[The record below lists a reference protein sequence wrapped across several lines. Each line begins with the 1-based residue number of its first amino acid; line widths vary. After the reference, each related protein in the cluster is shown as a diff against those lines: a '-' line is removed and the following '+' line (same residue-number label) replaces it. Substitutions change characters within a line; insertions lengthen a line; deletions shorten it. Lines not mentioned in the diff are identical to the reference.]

1 MSEEL
6 YDFDGVGFTCNGER
20 IGVPVLLKRLNTR
33 TEDKQAEKLEKII
46 AELGEQSE
54 RYENDAK
61 KYSDMCDEE
70 FSRAEKLLV
79 ENLEQAER
87 IKELEAKIDRLT
99 SRGIED
105 MQYTIKE
112 LEQQLLTAQADGID
126 GVIREYER
134 SQMSIASKRILV
146 IPALINFMK
155 EHASNIRNKASEG
168 E

>member
-6 YDFDGVGFTCNGER
+6 KAPEIIYLVPDGCDAISGEQLFSWCEDK
-20 IGVPVLLKRLNTR
+20 ITDEDIQYTR
-33 TEDKQAEKLEKII
+33 TEDKQAEQLEKII

-87 IKELEAKIDRLT
+87 IKELE
-99 SRGIED
+99 
-105 MQYTIKE
+105 
-112 LEQQLLTAQADGID
+112 QQLL
-126 GVIREYER
+126 
-134 SQMSIASKRILV
+134 
-146 IPALINFMK
+146 
-155 EHASNIRNKASEG
+155 
-168 E
+168 